1 MLSRFPSLF
10 CSALILVVVTYTAS
24 YAEPDVPFHKP
35 GKIMDNSFLLEEAYN
50 QEDGVIQH
58 IQAFQYLRDSRSWGY
73 TFTEEWPAPTQK
85 HQVSL
90 TLPVSHLDTP
100 EKETG
105 IGDILLNY
113 RYQLVFKENIAL
125 APRFSLI
132 LPTGDYKKGLGDG
145 AVGYQANI
153 PLSIDLSDKW
163 VTHWN
168 IGATFI
174 PGSKEAGGA
183 KADTTGFN
191 YGTSFI
197 YAPTNTFNFMIEAVW
212 NSAES
217 VQTDGSTVWEDSF
230 IINPGMRAAF
240 DFESGLQVVP
250 GLAFP
255 IGAGPSKGESGVFLY
270 LSFEHPMF

>member
-1 MLSRFPSLF
+1 MYKYLYCIIMTLF
-10 CSALILVVVTYTAS
+10 ACSAF
-24 YAEPDVPFHKP
+24 AEETVGELHGK
-35 GKIMDNSFLLEEAYN
+35 KIMDNAFLLEEAYN

-58 IQAFQYLRDSRSWGY
+58 IQTFQYLRDSKSWGY

-85 HQVSL
+85 HQLSF

-113 RYQLVFKENIAL
+113 RYQLIFKENVAL

-132 LPTGDYKKGLGDG
+132 LPTGDYKKGLGAG

-153 PLSIDLSDKW
+153 PMSIDLSDKW

-168 IGATFI
+168 IGATFT

-197 YAPTNTFNFMIEAVW
+197 YAPTNTFNLMVEAVW
-212 NSAES
+212 NATES
-217 VQTDGSTVWEDSF
+217 VQADGSTVWEDSF
-230 IINPGMRAAF
+230 FLNPGMRAAF

-255 IGAGPSKGESGVFLY
+255 IGVGPSKGESGVFLY
-270 LSFEHPMF
+270 LSFEHPFF